1 MTHRRSLMMAALAL
15 SLTDTACA
23 QEAFPTRPIRI
34 VVANPAGGVGDV
46 ISRTLGERAGK
57 ELNTTFFVDNRPG
70 ASTTI
75 GTTFAARSEPDG
87 YTILSLTSSGIVATL
102 LQERLGY
109 QLDRDFVPI
118 IGVGSFPMALA
129 ISNQSNVRSIQDL
142 AAAAK
147 SERGVTFGSGGAGT
161 MAHLATV
168 RLLGELGGKGAH
180 VPFRGNPD
188 ALQAVAGG
196 HIDMMFPSVSEVP
209 PLLASGSL
217 RVLAV
222 TGRERLP
229 GLPDIPTMGELGFAD
244 FTPRLWYGFLAPAR
258 VPPPILLRLH
268 AAFATALRDPAVQE
282 RLLPLGFTIEGQD
295 AESTTRYIREDAA
308 RWQKVIQANNLRATD

>member
-1 MTHRRSLMMAALAL
+1 MTQRRSLMMAALAL
-15 SLTDTACA
+15 GAPGLAHA
-23 QEAFPTRPIRI
+23 QETYPSRPIRI
-34 VVANPAGGVGDV
+34 VVANPPGGVGDV

-57 ELNTTFFVDNRPG
+57 ELNATFIIDNRPG

-129 ISNQSNVRSIQDL
+129 VSNTSNIRSIQDL

-147 SERGVTFGSGGAGT
+147 SERGLTYGSGGAGT
-161 MAHLATV
+161 MAHLAAV
-168 RLLGELGGKGAH
+168 RLLNELGGKGAH
-180 VPFRGNPD
+180 VPFRGNTD
-188 ALQAVAGG
+188 ALQAMAGG
-196 HIDMMFPSVSEVP
+196 HIEALFPSVSEVP

-222 TGRERLP
+222 TARERLP
-229 GLPDIPTMGELGFAD
+229 SLPDVPTMAELGFAD

-258 VPPPILLRLH
+258 VPAPILARLH
-268 AAFATALRDPAVQE
+268 TAFATALRDPAVQQ
-282 RLLPLGFTIEGQD
+282 RLVPLGFSIEGQD
-295 AESTTRYIREDAA
+295 PESTARYIREDAA
-308 RWQKVIQANNLRATD
+308 RWRAVIQANNLRATD